1 MFVDDLNDVISYLE
15 FQKTKGLKYIQI
27 SDFVLRQLFENKY
40 THLTY
45 SQPKL
50 NSPVPF
56 QTTAPSVQSSFPYNS
71 PQTSSTPFI
80 FNMDTSTNVKIDLT
94 KRLSPSEKLIR

>member
-40 THLTY
+40 
-45 SQPKL
+45 L
-50 NSPVPF
+50 N
-56 QTTAPSVQSSFPYNS
+56 
-71 PQTSSTPFI
+71 
-80 FNMDTSTNVKIDLT
+80 
-94 KRLSPSEKLIR
+94 